1 MLISR
6 NLRLAPSGP
15 SVDLVLVLAEAG
27 ASVIREVKE
36 LKLTLPTPIPVNT
49 YADAGSVTFEVPDDE
64 VDASFFLCYVTCGL
78 NCDGGN
84 QAFLTQFAV
93 GSPTTAY
100 PSTLEVFD
108 RLLGENLATPSS
120 PGNCAATKIWKDG
133 RLVAGTNQI
142 GVLVKATNQQILQ
155 LLTSYLLVARM
166 VGGAPLTI

>member
-15 SVDLVLVLAEAG
+15 PVDLVPVLTEAG

-49 YADAGSVTFEVPDDE
+49 YTDAGSVIFDVPEDE
-64 VDASFFLCYVTCGL
+64 VTASFFVCHVTCGVT
-78 NCDGGN
+78 CDGGN
-84 QAFLTQFAV
+84 QALLTRFSV
-93 GSPTTAY
+93 GSSVAAY

-108 RLLGENLATPSS
+108 RLLGENLSTPSF
-120 PGNCAATKIWKDG
+120 PATCTGTKIWKDG
-133 RLVAGTNQI
+133 RLAAGSNQI
-142 GVLVKATNQQILQ
+142 GVEMTATNQQIIQ
-155 LLTSYLLVARM
+155 LFTSYLLVARM